1 MESPCPQGSPP
12 PPLWDTGPGL
22 EGHVA
27 LRRGLCEHK
36 QRRTIWS
43 RKDCQEVADPG
54 VGAREHGGR
63 ERGSEPPTGTK
74 KSRDSGPQTISYH
87 IPGTSSVVHGL
98 LESQAK
104 AWERKRKSQCDIRG
118 RWGTHRFPKYLL
130 GTILPG
136 LPLPPPPVLASEV
149 VTWKR

>member
-1 MESPCPQGSPP
+1 MSTSRGEPSGAEKTAKKLPILEWEPGSM
-12 PPLWDTGPGL
+12 GEGSAGL
-22 EGHVA
+22 
-27 LRRGLCEHK
+27 
-36 QRRTIWS
+36 S
-43 RKDCQEVADPG
+43 RAP
-54 VGAREHGGR
+54 HTLL
-63 ERGSEPPTGTK
+63 PTGTK

-87 IPGTSSVVHGL
+87 IPGTSSVGHGL
-98 LESQAK
+98 LESQAN

-118 RWGTHRFPKYLL
+118 RWETHRFPKYLL